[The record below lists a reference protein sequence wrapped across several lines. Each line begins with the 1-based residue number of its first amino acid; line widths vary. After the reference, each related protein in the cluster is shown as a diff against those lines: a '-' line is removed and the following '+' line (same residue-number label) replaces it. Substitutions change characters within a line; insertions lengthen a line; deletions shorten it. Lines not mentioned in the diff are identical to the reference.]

1 MQPEDLITHLDA
13 ITVPKDSVVILRF
26 NNPISK
32 SELDN
37 LTPYLKEFSKKT
49 NIEFLIL
56 DKDIDISVVKKEDL
70 ELSWQLYYDMRRLL
84 LYGRR

>member
-1 MQPEDLITHLDA
+1 MKPEDLITHLEA

-26 NNPISK
+26 NNLISK

-37 LTPYLKEFSKKT
+37 LTPYLKEFSKKI

-56 DKDIDISVVKKEDL
+56 EGDVDISVVKKEDL
-70 ELSWQLYYDMRRLL
+70 EFS
-84 LYGRR
+84 

>member
-32 SELDN
+32 SELEN

-70 ELSWQLYYDMRRLL
+70 EFS
-84 LYGRR
+84 